1 MNTDYNKK
9 RYLELLDQRSIGDNS
24 NNDEL
29 LRYSCMLTNQ
39 LDWETRDQYLSLME
53 KFLNGN
59 ISMPEFF
66 AELHTKNYAIID
78 AVVFLEKHRIL
89 LSLDKKASKFGE
101 LLEDVMDELEGDLSY
116 TGDEFKNFIEENFI
130 LITQTLCSVTFL
142 AFLVNSKLGPIIGIN
157 SAALDVNLI
166 IILSVI
172 K

>member
-1 MNTDYNKK
+1 MNADFNKK

-39 LDWETRDQYLSLME
+39 LDWEIRDQYLSLME

-66 AELHTKNYAIID
+66 AEFRIKTYAIID

-89 LSLDKKASKFGE
+89 LSFDKKASKFGE
-101 LLEDVMDELEGDLSY
+101 LLEALTDHLNDDLDFIGDELE
-116 TGDEFKNFIEENFI
+116 
-130 LITQTLCSVTFL
+130 
-142 AFLVNSKLGPIIGIN
+142 
-157 SAALDVNLI
+157 NLI
-166 IILSVI
+166 QENCIEI
-172 K
+172 KKYLNEE